1 MGIYAV
7 WGPPQSGKTSLA
19 IDLAFALSLKGKSVC
34 LISPELYS
42 ELAARLNIRIE
53 PEKSLLAAYKKK
65 DSLKQIV
72 HTADDLLYVLAV
84 PFDNDAFGEDMPE
97 DAARTLVEQAGKVFD
112 VVIVDC
118 PSHTGSVLAA
128 WTLSCAD
135 GVFMMSGSHSA
146 SVMWNHSFQRA
157 ISAIKKKT
165 TYVCAEVNGNFDY
178 RTLHTMLG
186 ITPDV
191 WLPHFPNAVTTQI
204 MKRTLYQ
211 ANGRIGRNYTKN
223 IDKICTMLIGEEDDE
238 E

>member
-1 MGIYAV
+1 M
-7 WGPPQSGKTSLA
+7 
-19 IDLAFALSLKGKSVC
+19 
-34 LISPELYS
+34 
-42 ELAARLNIRIE
+42 
-53 PEKSLLAAYKKK
+53 
-65 DSLKQIV
+65 
-72 HTADDLLYVLAV
+72 
-84 PFDNDAFGEDMPE
+84 
-97 DAARTLVEQAGKVFD
+97 FD